1 MEDITKILKSIQLEL
16 AEQKK
21 DMKEIEIN
29 ITNNI
34 NKNINEHFKII
45 EHKYDRLN
53 EQIQNQEKILDR
65 MERHNRKKNLVFFGI
80 EEGEKSYQEL
90 ENKIL
95 KFLNEVNIPCERNE
109 IEAVKRLGRNKEK
122 MRPITVTFT
131 TIGKK
136 IILLQNQKNNKN
148 SSVYYKEDYPYKIL
162 EKRKQLKI
170 ELQKY
175 KAEGK
180 KAIIKYDK
188 LIVLNDYN
196 TNKNQKNQKQ
206 SKKRNLQFSPNQS
219 ETSHEKQAL
228 KKNKIT
234 SFVRQRKD

>member
-1 MEDITKILKSIQLEL
+1 
-16 AEQKK
+16 
-21 DMKEIEIN
+21 MKEIEIN

-45 EHKYDRLN
+45 EHKYDQLN
-53 EQIQNQEKILDR
+53 EQIQNQYKILDR

-109 IEAVKRLGRNKEK
+109 IEALKRLGRNKVK
-122 MRPITVTFT
+122 PRPIT

-148 SSVYYKEDYPYKIL
+148 RSVYYKEDYPYKVL

-188 LIVLNDYN
+188 SIVLNDYN
-196 TNKNQKNQKQ
+196 TNKYQKNQQQ

-228 KKNKIT
+228 KRNKIT
-234 SFVRQRKD
+234 SFMRQRKD

>member
-29 ITNNI
+29 ITNTI
-34 NKNINEHFKII
+34 NKNINERFKII
-45 EHKYDRLN
+45 EHKYDQLN

-109 IEAVKRLGRNKEK
+109 IEEVKRLGRNKEK
-122 MRPITVTFT
+122 PRPITVTFT

-136 IILLQNQKNNKN
+136 IILLQNKKNNKN
-148 SSVYYKEDYPYKIL
+148 SSVYYKEDYPHKVL

-175 KAEGK
+175 KADGK

-196 TNKNQKNQKQ
+196 TNKNQKNQQQ
-206 SKKRNLQFSPNQS
+206 SKKRNL
-219 ETSHEKQAL
+219 
-228 KKNKIT
+228 
-234 SFVRQRKD
+234 

>member
-21 DMKEIEIN
+21 DMKEIEIH

-45 EHKYDRLN
+45 EHKYDQLN
-53 EQIQNQEKILDR
+53 EQIQNQEKILDS

-90 ENKIL
+90 ENKIF

-122 MRPITVTFT
+122 PRPITVTFT

-136 IILLQNQKNNKN
+136 NIITK
-148 SSVYYKEDYPYKIL
+148 S
-162 EKRKQLKI
+162 EK
-170 ELQKY
+170 
-175 KAEGK
+175 
-180 KAIIKYDK
+180 
-188 LIVLNDYN
+188 
-196 TNKNQKNQKQ
+196 
-206 SKKRNLQFSPNQS
+206 
-219 ETSHEKQAL
+219 
-228 KKNKIT
+228 
-234 SFVRQRKD
+234 

>member
-122 MRPITVTFT
+122 LRPIT
-131 TIGKK
+131 
-136 IILLQNQKNNKN
+136 
-148 SSVYYKEDYPYKIL
+148 EDYPYKVL